1 MDTGNRVAI
10 VLAALVVMF
19 FALLVA
25 MLAWGAPEGSVGRL
39 QDFVTFL
46 TDHQDEDLA
55 KLVTSLGAAV
65 VVLLGLLVV
74 ILELS
79 PPTTPGV
86 RITAVRSGD
95 ATITSDAIAERI
107 QQEVLTVEHITAAK
121 VQVAGRRQRVEVD
134 LDLHV
139 DPEASLATAADAACS
154 RTRELVEGRMSIPLV
169 RPPRARLHYRELRIG
184 RAAAGSDEQQAVTA
198 EETVRTAWE
207 RPAETEQQE
216 AGGHDAGENPE
227 RPS

>member
-1 MDTGNRVAI
+1 MDVGNRVAI
-10 VLAALVVMF
+10 VLAALAIMF

-25 MLAWGAPEGSVGRL
+25 MLAWGAPEGSVARL

-46 TDHQDEDLA
+46 ADHQTEDLA

-79 PPTTPGV
+79 PPPTPGV

-95 ATITSDAIAERI
+95 ATITSDVIAERV
-107 QQEVLTVEHITAAK
+107 QQEVLAVEHVTGVKA
-121 VQVAGRRQRVEVD
+121 QVAGRRTRVEID
-134 LDLHV
+134 LDLDV
-139 DPEASLATAADAACS
+139 DPEASLAAAADEACS
-154 RTRELVEGRMSIPLV
+154 RTRDLLERRMSIPLA
-169 RPPRARLHYRELRIG
+169 RPPRARLHYRELRLG
-184 RAAAGSDEQQAVTA
+184 RAGTSSDEQQPVAA
-198 EETVRTAWE
+198 QETVRAVWE
-207 RPAETEQQE
+207 RPGPTERQE
-216 AGGHDAGENPE
+216 AGVDDAGEDSE